1 MWRDSEGVSSSD
13 ASDAELLRAVGGGNE
28 AALRELFDRHAPWLA
43 LRLRARLH
51 DPEAVADVLQDTFV
65 AVWRSAGS
73 FRGDGEV
80 GAWVWGI
87 AVHRLLSRLR
97 ARPSPSPM
105 EAADL
110 RAALPL
116 VDSAEDE
123 LLVEVEFGEV
133 GAALRSLSPE
143 LREVVRAT
151 VIDGLSTRE
160 AARLLGLPHGTV
172 KSRLRIAKAQL
183 RDRLMPLRTE
193 LVW

>member
-1 MWRDSEGVSSSD
+1 MSSSD
-13 ASDAELLRAVGGGNE
+13 ASDAELLRVVGAGNE

-43 LRLRARLH
+43 LRLRTRLH
-51 DPEAVADVLQDTFV
+51 DSEAVADVLQDTFV

-80 GAWVWGI
+80 AAWIWGI

-97 ARPSPSPM
+97 GRPAPSPM
-105 EAADL
+105 EVTDL

-123 LLVEVEFGEV
+123 LLVGVEFGEV

-143 LREVVRAT
+143 LRAVVRAT

-160 AARLLGLPHGTV
+160 TARLLGLPHGTV

-193 LVW
+193 VVW